1 MTPKRKTLFTLVLVS
16 AVAVSVAAGPAA
28 INKAQ
33 GFYKRLEVLGRMF
46 EIIEMYYV
54 EEVGAED
61 MFEYAVS
68 GVLENLD
75 PHSHYYTADEYRNLQ
90 ERYRGDYF
98 GIGIQ
103 FDVFDGVLT
112 VLDAL
117 QGGPS
122 ERLGLRPGDQI
133 VRIEGEDATGLD
145 NEQIFERLRGPKGT
159 RVTVTVRRPA
169 LDDEWEVNITRD
181 QVEVSSI
188 LAATMLEPDV
198 GYVWLSTFSQKGAD
212 QLEEHLRDFEARGMR
227 AFVLDLRG
235 NRGGLM
241 SQAIR
246 ITDKFLSGG
255 KKILVTKGRTANA
268 SGENLSTDRDT
279 HARTPMI
286 VLVDHQSASASEIV
300 AGALQDWDRALVVGQ
315 VTFGKAL
322 VQNQFPF
329 DDGSALFLTIARYY
343 TPSGR
348 LIQRPYVDGDDEQ
361 YFNPDWDTIAG
372 SPDDTEAAPE
382 DGEAT
387 ADDSTEPLERPLFH
401 TDAGRPVFG
410 GGGIVPD
417 VGIDPTKVSS
427 LAMWL
432 YNRRLTFQFATR
444 YVAKHAA
451 TLPAD
456 LDTYLDGFVVD
467 DAIVDEFVEFLRYPS
482 LRQQLEAA
490 QVPLDD
496 ETLANARDDIRMY
509 LRAHVAA
516 NIWGLAA
523 GRIVLLQYDGQVQQ
537 SLGLVPQAASLMEL
551 KPQVAAGF

>member
-1 MTPKRKTLFTLVLVS
+1 MTAKRKTLVVTVLI
-16 AVAVSVAAGPAA
+16 AALAVSIAAGPAA
-28 INKAQ
+28 VNKAQ

-54 EEVGAED
+54 EEVAADD
-61 MFEYAVS
+61 MFEHAVG

-75 PHSHYYTADEYRNLQ
+75 PHSHYYTADEYRTLQ

-103 FDVFDGVLT
+103 FDIFDGVLT
-112 VLDAL
+112 VLDSL
-117 QGGPS
+117 EGGPS
-122 ERLGLRPGDQI
+122 HRLGLRPGDQI
-133 VRIEGEDATGLD
+133 VRIEGEDAIGLD
-145 NEQIFERLRGPKGT
+145 NEQIFAQLRGPKGT

-169 LDDEWEVNITRD
+169 LDEEWDVNITRD

-188 LAATMLEPDV
+188 LAATMLEQDV
-198 GYVWLSTFSQKGAD
+198 GYVWLSTFSQKGAA
-212 QLEEHLRDFEARGMR
+212 QLEEHLRDFEKRGMR
-227 AFVLDLRG
+227 AFILDLRG

-268 SGENLSTDRDT
+268 SGENLSTDRNT
-279 HARTPMI
+279 HPATPMI

-329 DDGSALFLTIARYY
+329 NDGSALFLTIARYY

-348 LIQRPYVDGDDEQ
+348 LIQRPYVDGSDEE
-361 YFNPDWDTIAG
+361 YFNPDW
-372 SPDDTEAAPE
+372 EAIEESTDGAVAESE
-382 DGEAT
+382 DGE
-387 ADDSTEPLERPLFH
+387 EPLERPLFH
-401 TDAGRPVFG
+401 TDAGRPVYG

-417 VGIDPTKVSS
+417 VSIDPTSVSS

-444 YVAKHAA
+444 YVAENAA
-451 TLPAD
+451 TLPTD
-456 LDTYLDGFVVD
+456 LDAYLDGFSVD
-467 DAIVDEFVEFLRYPS
+467 DAVIDEFIEFLRWPS
-482 LRQQLEAA
+482 LREQLEAA
-490 QVPLDD
+490 KVPLDD
-496 ETLANARDDIRMY
+496 ETLDGAREDIRMY
-509 LRAHVAA
+509 LQAHIAG
-516 NIWGLAA
+516 NIWGLQA
-523 GRIVLLQYDGQVQQ
+523 GRIVLLRYDGQVQQ
-537 SLGLVPQAASLMEL
+537 SLALVPQAADLMEL

>member
-1 MTPKRKTLFTLVLVS
+1 MTVKRRTLLITAFVS
-16 AVAVSVAAGPAA
+16 ALAVSVAAGPLA
-28 INKAQ
+28 IGKAQ

-61 MFEYAVS
+61 MFEYAVG

-75 PHSHYYTADEYRNLQ
+75 PHSHYYTAEEYRNLQ

-103 FDVFDGVLT
+103 FDIFDGVLT

-117 QGGPS
+117 EGGPS
-122 ERLGLRPGDQI
+122 QQLGLRPGDQI
-133 VRIEGEDATGLD
+133 VRIEGEDAVGFN
-145 NEQIFERLRGPKGT
+145 NEEIFGRLRGPKGT

-169 LDDEWEVNITRD
+169 LDEEWDVNITRD

-188 LAATMLEPDV
+188 LAATMLETDV
-198 GYVWLSTFSQKGAD
+198 GYVWLSTFSQKGGA

-227 AFVLDLRG
+227 AFILDLRG

-246 ITDKFLSGG
+246 ITDKFLSSG

-279 HARTPMI
+279 HPNTPMI

-348 LIQRPYVDGDDEQ
+348 LIQRPYEGGDDED
-361 YFNPDWDTIAG
+361 YFNPDWEAIEG
-372 SPDDTEAAPE
+372 SDDGT
-382 DGEAT
+382 DT
-387 ADDSTEPLERPLFH
+387 ADGSDSSAEPIDRPTFH
-401 TDAGRPVFG
+401 TDAGRPVYG

-444 YVAKHAA
+444 YVAEHEA
-451 TLPAD
+451 TLPTTLEA
-456 LDTYLDGFVVD
+456 YLNEFDID
-467 DAIVDEFVEFLRYPS
+467 DAVVDEFIEFLRWPS
-482 LRQQLEAA
+482 LREQLETAR
-490 QVPLDD
+490 VPLDD
-496 ETLANARDDIRMY
+496 ETIDGAREDIRMY
-509 LRAHVAA
+509 LQAHIAA
-516 NIWGLAA
+516 NIWGLQA
-523 GRIVLLQYDGQVQQ
+523 GRIVLLRYDGQVQQ
-537 SLGLVPQAASLMEL
+537 SLGLMPQAADLMEL
-551 KPQVAAGF
+551 KPQIAAGF